1 LIREQ
6 DLIMSYDELERR
18 AVNRRTGKEEPV
30 GFISRL
36 FRRKAKERP
45 FSSQEWFQQGYSI
58 MHSSSDY
65 ETAIGAFSSCIQI
78 DPSNARAFLNRGI
91 SYECINNIKA
101 AFADYG
107 KAIELLP
114 EDGKAYYMS
123 GMLLW
128 RLGDAM
134 AINDLRKSAEIGYKP
149 AKDFLSKRASQKSP
163 HENIVQSLKEEAI
176 RVFTESIQLDPSNA
190 SAYLNRGMVYE
201 RINHIQQAI
210 ADFSKA
216 IELAPDYAK
225 AYYVRGTLLWY
236 LDDDTSIRDLS
247 KAAELGYGLA
257 KDFLHQNT
265 PHEHC

>member
-1 LIREQ
+1 
-6 DLIMSYDELERR
+6 MSYDELERR
-18 AVNRRTGKEEPV
+18 AVNRRIGKEEPV

-107 KAIELLP
+107 KAIELRP
-114 EDGKAYYMS
+114 EDGKAYYIR

-128 RLGDAM
+128 RVGDAM
-134 AINDLRKSAEIGYKP
+134 AITDLEKSAELGYKP
-149 AKDFLSKRASQKSP
+149 ARDFLSKKASQKSP
-163 HENIVQSLKEEAI
+163 HENIDQSLKEEAI
-176 RVFTESIQLDPSNA
+176 GVFTESIQLDHSNA
-190 SAYLNRGMVYE
+190 SAYLNRGMAYE
-201 RINHIQQAI
+201 RINHMQQAI
-210 ADFSKA
+210 ADYSKA

-225 AYYVRGTLLWY
+225 AYYARGTLLWY
-236 LDDDTSIRDLS
+236 LDDETSIGDLM
-247 KAAELGYGLA
+247 KAAELGHRLA
-257 KDFLHQNT
+257 KDFFDQKT
-265 PHEHC
+265 IHE

>member
-1 LIREQ
+1 
-6 DLIMSYDELERR
+6 MSYDELERR

-30 GFISRL
+30 GFISGL

-114 EDGKAYYMS
+114 EDGKAYYMR

-190 SAYLNRGMVYE
+190 SAYLNRGMAYE
-201 RINHIQQAI
+201 RINHMQQAI
-210 ADFSKA
+210 VDYSKA

-225 AYYVRGTLLWY
+225 AYYARGTLLWY
-236 LDDDTSIRDLS
+236 LDDETSTEDLM
-247 KAAELGYGLA
+247 KAAELGYRLA
-257 KDFLHQNT
+257 KDFFDQKT
-265 PHEHC
+265 IHE

>member
-1 LIREQ
+1 
-6 DLIMSYDELERR
+6 MSYDELERR
-18 AVNRRTGKEEPV
+18 AVNRRTRKEEPV

-36 FRRKAKERP
+36 FRRKAKARP
-45 FSSQEWFQQGYSI
+45 LGSQEWFQEGYSI

-65 ETAIGAFSSCIQI
+65 ETAIRAFSSCIQL

-107 KAIELLP
+107 KAIGLLP
-114 EDGKAYYMS
+114 EDGKVYYIR

-134 AINDLRKSAEIGYKP
+134 AINDLGKSAELGYKP
-149 AKDFLSKRASQKSP
+149 ARDFHSNKDSQKSP
-163 HENIVQSLKEEAI
+163 HENIDQSLKEEAI
-176 RVFTESIQLDPSNA
+176 GVFTESIQLDPSNA
-190 SAYLNRGMVYE
+190 SAYLNRGMAYE

-236 LDDDTSIRDLS
+236 LDDDTSIRDLRT
-247 KAAELGYGLA
+247 AAELGYGLA
-257 KDFLHQNT
+257 KDFLDQNT